1 MKRSIFI
8 ICIAVCSCLCIN
20 AQTKWDLRRCVE
32 YALANNISVKQADIQ
47 ARIAELTLKQ
57 SRLQQYP
64 NLNLTNNTGISSG
77 RSIDPTTNQFTT
89 QQLVFSQF
97 NLSSSVTVFN
107 WFNLRNTVDGN
118 KFSAEASKA
127 DVDKLKNDIALNV
140 ATAYLLVL
148 VSEEQANITKVA
160 IQQTQL
166 NLDNTRKRVMAGAL
180 PELNAAEL
188 EAQLARDS
196 SAYITAQTTVQQNLL
211 QLKALLNL
219 DASEPFDV
227 EKPPLDEIPVESLA
241 SLQPETVYALALVNL
256 PQQKINNLR
265 IKAAQKYAEA
275 SKAQMYPSI
284 SAFAG
289 MGTNYANNK
298 IPEVRQTFNGYNTT
312 VVTGTPRTVIGP
324 DTFYLQTPVFNTSI
338 RTYTNPFGLQ
348 FSDNLREQVG
358 ISISVPI
365 FNNGV
370 AKTNWQRNKLTV
382 KNLELQKE
390 LGDRTLKQDIYRS
403 YTDAVA
409 AVQKF
414 NAAKKSVETAEKA
427 YNFAQKRYDVGLLP
441 TIDFLTNQNN
451 LTRARVEMAQA
462 HVDYVFRLKL
472 LEFYRGQGIKL
483 Q

>member
-1 MKRSIFI
+1 
-8 ICIAVCSCLCIN
+8 
-20 AQTKWDLRRCVE
+20 
-32 YALANNISVKQADIQ
+32 
-47 ARIAELTLKQ
+47 
-57 SRLQQYP
+57 
-64 NLNLTNNTGISSG
+64 
-77 RSIDPTTNQFTT
+77 
-89 QQLVFSQF
+89 
-97 NLSSSVTVFN
+97 
-107 WFNLRNTVDGN
+107 
-118 KFSAEASKA
+118 
-127 DVDKLKNDIALNV
+127 
-140 ATAYLLVL
+140 
-148 VSEEQANITKVA
+148 
-160 IQQTQL
+160 
-166 NLDNTRKRVMAGAL
+166 
-180 PELNAAEL
+180 
-188 EAQLARDS
+188 
-196 SAYITAQTTVQQNLL
+196 
-211 QLKALLNL
+211 
-219 DASEPFDV
+219 
-227 EKPPLDEIPVESLA
+227 VESLA

-324 DTFYLQTPVFNTSI
+324 DTFYLQTPIFNTSI